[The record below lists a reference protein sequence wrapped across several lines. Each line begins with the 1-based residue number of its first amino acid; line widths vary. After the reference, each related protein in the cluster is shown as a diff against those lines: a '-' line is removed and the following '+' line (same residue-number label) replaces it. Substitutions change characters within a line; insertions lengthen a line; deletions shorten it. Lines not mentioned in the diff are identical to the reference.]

1 MKSLSGQS
9 KITRR
14 RILTGT
20 AATAMVTATSRPRRA
35 AAQSPVK
42 LSIIGLDGHPS
53 WLATKAMIEAYRD
66 VAPNVS
72 FELSQFDL
80 PQIGDKV
87 NLDFQAKKG
96 QYDIVWMN
104 SASTIGYW
112 SEAGIVVPLDAMVS
126 ERYDLNDFLRLARGI
141 STLRGKLYGIPI
153 MIEGRMLVYRKDLLD
168 AAGMKPPTTVDEMTR
183 AAQAMNAPAKN
194 QYGFSQRVRSGG
206 SIAYDWVGWLY
217 SFGGQIYDAKFNPQ
231 LASPEASAA
240 LEAFVKINQYSA
252 PSSNRSYGE
261 IVNELQSGIAAM
273 ANDVTIITPL
283 LEDGSASRF
292 AGKFGYAVA
301 PAGPKG
307 PRPETSSHLLAI
319 STFSRQRDAAWRF
332 LEWMTSKKNNQP
344 WIFAGGAAFRE
355 SMYNDPAIVAKYPQY
370 TLFKQILDLGNPDY
384 VPRIKPSAEIM
395 TRLGEQLSS
404 ALVGVKP
411 VNEAL
416 AAADQ
421 QVASILKRN
430 GYRT

>member
-1 MKSLSGQS
+1 M
-9 KITRR
+9 
-14 RILTGT
+14 
-20 AATAMVTATSRPRRA
+20 
-35 AAQSPVK
+35 
-42 LSIIGLDGHPS
+42 
-53 WLATKAMIEAYRD
+53 
-66 VAPNVS
+66 
-72 FELSQFDL
+72 
-80 PQIGDKV
+80 
-87 NLDFQAKKG
+87 
-96 QYDIVWMN
+96 
-104 SASTIGYW
+104 
-112 SEAGIVVPLDAMVS
+112 
-126 ERYDLNDFLRLARGI
+126 
-141 STLRGKLYGIPI
+141 
-153 MIEGRMLVYRKDLLD
+153 
-168 AAGMKPPTTVDEMTR
+168 
-183 AAQAMNAPAKN
+183 
-194 QYGFSQRVRSGG
+194 
-206 SIAYDWVGWLY
+206 
-217 SFGGQIYDAKFNPQ
+217 
-231 LASPEASAA
+231 
-240 LEAFVKINQYSA
+240 KINQYSA

-319 STFSRQRDAAWRF
+319 STLSRQRDAAWQF
-332 LEWMTSKKNNQP
+332 LEWMTSKKNNKP